1 MFDYTKAAVEKL
13 VEDFK
18 KVVYVLTLG
27 TQVAYIFYLC
37 YALLAPSGNP
47 IINGLLLVL
56 SLAYLVFFL
65 VMTEYGKTPDGKQA
79 QKRVKQIYGICK
91 KLIKLYTLGLAVYG
105 LCMTANNV
113 NPFSLILTVFMVV
126 GFVLQIIF
134 DTLLGIISKR
144 VNLIIEAVVADK
156 NNLVQPVKTVGNFFK
171 KLTGQEIEPEAEPS
185 KNIAMLDKRIEKKKA
200 EEQEEKLALV
210 QAKKEKAK
218 ATKLEKKLLRAA
230 KKQKSNPQ
238 NEVATDNYT
247 GEQD

>member
-18 KVVYVLTLG
+18 KVVYALTLG
-27 TQVAYIFYLC
+27 TQIAYVLYLC

-56 SLAYLVFFL
+56 SLSYLVFFL
-65 VMTEYGKTPDGKQA
+65 VMTEYGKTPDGKQT
-79 QKRVKQIYGICK
+79 KRLVKKIYGICK
-91 KLIKLYTLGLAVYG
+91 KLIKLYTLGIAVYG

-113 NPFSLILTVFMVV
+113 NPLSLILTVFMVV

-144 VNLIIEAVVADK
+144 VNLIIEAVIADK

-171 KLTGQEIEPEAEPS
+171 KLTGQEIEPETEPS
-185 KNIAMLDKRIEKKKA
+185 KNIAMLDQRIEKKKA
-200 EEQEEKLALV
+200 QEKEEKLALA
-210 QAKKEKAK
+210 QTKKEKAK
-218 ATKLEKKLLRAA
+218 AAKLEKKLLRAA
-230 KKQKSNPQ
+230 KKQKSKPE
-238 NEVATDNYT
+238 NEVAADDYV